1 MILDID
7 HIALNSSDFSTLAD
21 IFCKL
26 DYVVEFDEKRVKNPK
41 IKENLMQHFSEYHD
55 LCLLKSK
62 DNLNIELLNHKIIN
76 KKNGFLTPIFDGVN
90 RNFPEKN
97 QILKIKNSNIPLI
110 IEYTDNNFLFNK
122 IIIETNNLEES
133 ENFWK
138 SLGFF
143 QKKDSENHLCFNSIL
158 SEKKYELILKENEDD
173 SKNNLDD
180 AGWNCIALLSN
191 SIEKEYDFLKN
202 RYITTKIELLE
213 INQKQLRIFFV
224 KSPGGELIEIISLMN
239 Q

>member
-7 HIALNSSDFSTLAD
+7 HIALNTSHFSTLTN

-26 DYVVEFDEKRVKNPK
+26 DYVVEFDEKRIKNPK
-41 IKENLMQHFSEYHD
+41 IKENLMQHFSEHHD

-62 DNLNIELLNHKIIN
+62 DNLNIELINYEIIN
-76 KKNGFLTPIFDGVN
+76 KKNGFLTPIFDGIN
-90 RNFPEKN
+90 RNSLKKD
-97 QILKIKNSNIPLI
+97 QILEIKNSNIPLI
-110 IEYTDNNFLFNK
+110 VEDTNNNFLFNK

-133 ENFWK
+133 KNFWK

-143 QKKDSENHLCFNSIL
+143 QKKELEDHLCFNSIL
-158 SEKKYELILKENEDD
+158 SEKKYKLILKEIEDN

-180 AGWNCIALLSN
+180 DGWSCIALLSN

-202 RYITTKIELLE
+202 RYVTTEIELL
-213 INQKQLRIFFV
+213 
-224 KSPGGELIEIISLMN
+224 
-239 Q
+239 